1 MPSISSSI
9 SSQAA
14 CFSLCDNKE
23 STLNGENF
31 FGNDFNDDGDDE
43 LVGKEF
49 DAGNA
54 IPIILLG
61 DNGGC
66 KSFSFILCLAVAT
79 DNFGFVGWIFTDE
92 VLSKANEIKDFAEF
106 ECISLLLTSVD
117 SFSKDLVGSN
127 LLRSV
132 FGGSDI
138 LVLSHFISSEFE
150 SAVVDGIVLEGELVD
165 KSNII

>member
-1 MPSISSSI
+1 MPSISSSV

-49 DAGNA
+49 DAGHA

-61 DNGGC
+61 DIGGG
-66 KSFSFILCLAVAT
+66 KSFSVMLCLAVAT

-106 ECISLLLTSVD
+106 ECISILLTSVD
-117 SFSKDLVGSN
+117 SFL
-127 LLRSV
+127 
-132 FGGSDI
+132 
-138 LVLSHFISSEFE
+138 
-150 SAVVDGIVLEGELVD
+150 
-165 KSNII
+165 

>member
-1 MPSISSSI
+1 MSSISSSV

-66 KSFSFILCLAVAT
+66 KTFSFILCIDVAT
-79 DNFGFVGWIFTDE
+79 DNFGFVG
-92 VLSKANEIKDFAEF
+92 
-106 ECISLLLTSVD
+106 
-117 SFSKDLVGSN
+117 
-127 LLRSV
+127 
-132 FGGSDI
+132 
-138 LVLSHFISSEFE
+138 
-150 SAVVDGIVLEGELVD
+150 
-165 KSNII
+165 